1 MQNGRLRGSFK
12 AEHLNKCVMS
22 HGPFGQQLQVLWLCD
37 DHERIVDDWNAKN
50 LTDLEAVQ
58 RGIETSRLWW
68 RLTATNSA
76 GLMLPTFPKVHH

>member
-37 DHERIVDDWNAKN
+37 DHERIINKWNTKN

-58 RGIETSRLWW
+58 RGSFPLHAAPERRLLRPK
-68 RLTATNSA
+68 RLQQRRW
-76 GLMLPTFPKVHH
+76 